1 MQTLGKG
8 RNFHWMRT
16 EAKSEAQIKVQFG
29 ECPSA
34 LRALCSN
41 HRRRKCLSQID
52 PKSYWPRNIGRPSP
66 ADGIRESGTAQQ
78 FCKVRN
84 RLAPMP
90 EISAK
95 SALVNSCGQSVAGRS
110 GAAAREK
117 QAGPAGRHFDDDA
130 FSRLGHSDYLFRSKG
145 PMVDAA
151 LEKYTRSARASLL
164 WMARAA
170 GGDGRGSLAGPALG
184 DPGRGREATPVAM
197 VTPWWRPQSCLRLG
211 V

>member
-1 MQTLGKG
+1 MRTLGKG

-117 QAGPAGRHFDDDA
+117 QAGPAGR
-130 FSRLGHSDYLFRSKG
+130 
-145 PMVDAA
+145 
-151 LEKYTRSARASLL
+151 
-164 WMARAA
+164 
-170 GGDGRGSLAGPALG
+170 PAL
-184 DPGRGREATPVAM
+184 
-197 VTPWWRPQSCLRLG
+197 
-211 V
+211 